1 MWPDAELEVH
11 KKVLLENENVIL
23 DMFLFSLTKWL
34 VLKNCFLFDFFAI
47 LTVKLLHD
55 LNLVHTRNE

>member
-23 DMFLFSLTKWL
+23 DMFLFSLTKWV
-34 VLKNCFLFDFFAI
+34 VLKNCFSFDFFCDI
-47 LTVKLLHD
+47 D
-55 LNLVHTRNE
+55 C